1 MSMGNET
8 KSKINRLISQW
19 RRGTPATASYLNTKG
34 FSHDLLT
41 KYKKGGWIQSFGRG
55 AYNLNGDKVEW
66 PGAIYALQTQ
76 LGFNVHPGGKT
87 ALELKGYAHYLSTG
101 KRKIF
106 LYGTQ
111 GLVLPTWFSGER
123 VGVEIALTR
132 TNLLHFGSELGFSE
146 FKEKDFILRISAP
159 ERAAMEMLHLVP
171 GKVGF
176 DEAFLI
182 MENLATLRSE
192 MVQKLLVMCRSIKV
206 RRLFMFMAEKHG
218 HPWVADLDVS
228 RIDLGKGKRMIVPK
242 GKLDRK
248 DRITGPRK
256 QYEGSEARR
265 TPSASNRTNALW

>member
-1 MSMGNET
+1 MSMRNEK

-19 RRGTPATASYLNTKG
+19 PRGTLFAASYLNTQG

-41 KYKKGGWIQSFGRG
+41 RYKKSGWIQSFGRG
-55 AYNLNGDKVEW
+55 AYSLNGDKVEW

-76 LGFNVHPGGKT
+76 LGLNVHPGGKT
-87 ALELKGYAHYLSTG
+87 ALELRGYAHYLSSG

-111 GLVLPTWFSGER
+111 GLALPTWFRGDR
-123 VGVEIALTR
+123 LGVEIALTR
-132 TNLLHFGSELGFSE
+132 TNLFPVANELGLSE
-146 FKEKDFILRISAP
+146 FKEKDFILKISAP
-159 ERAAMEMLHLVP
+159 ERAALEMLHLVP

-192 MVQKLLVMCRSIKV
+192 MVQRLLVMCRSIKV

-218 HPWVADLDVS
+218 HPWVSDLGIS
-228 RIDLGKGKRMIVPK
+228 RLDLGKGKRMIVPK
-242 GKLDRK
+242 GRLDRK
-248 DRITGPRK
+248 YHITVPK
-256 QYEGSEARR
+256 DHYEE
-265 TPSASNRTNALW
+265 SAE